1 MNSIIENHKI
11 EYKGKSVNGKRL
23 TVSSE
28 LNIDIHKA
36 WNEVQKSSLLEFVC
50 KGKVRFK
57 PVDSEFPKLWKKDMI
72 IRVKMLVYGYI
83 PFGGIH
89 TLKFI
94 TIDPENFT
102 VLTNEKNSI
111 VKIWNHGISM
121 EQIDE
126 NRIKYT
132 DEIELYA
139 GILTNFI
146 MKWAESFYKYRQ
158 KRWIIIAGKIKT
170 KADLRL
176 AGNCA

>member
-1 MNSIIENHKI
+1 MNSTIEKHKI
-11 EYKGKSVNGKRL
+11 EYKGKIVSGIKL

-28 LNIDIHKA
+28 LNIDITKA
-36 WNEVQKSSLLEFVC
+36 WNEIQKSSLLEFVC

-57 PVDSEFPKLWKKDMI
+57 PIDTKFPKLWKKDMLI
-72 IRVKMLVYGYI
+72 KAKMLIYGFI

-89 TLKFI
+89 TFNFK
-94 TIDPENFT
+94 TIDAENFT

-111 VKIWNHGISM
+111 VKIWNHGIFM

-139 GILTNFI
+139 GILTGFI
-146 MKWAESFYKYRQ
+146 ANWAESFYKHRQ
-158 KRWIIIAGKIKT
+158 KRWIIIAEKTKT
-170 KADLRL
+170 KAQQRV
-176 AGNCA
+176 